1 MKVQDLFYPKLCVGQ
16 EVKVYRAF
24 EGYCGIGR
32 IVKGFPTGLTPYYQI
47 NLINGHYLGR
57 EAPLTCYVNEDML
70 EVVR

>member
-1 MKVQDLFYPKLCVGQ
+1 MEEEIIFYPKISNGT

-32 IVKGFPTGLTPYYQI
+32 IIKGFPTGLTPYYEVD
-47 NLINGHYLGR
+47 LINGHYLGI
-57 EAPLTCYVNEDML
+57 EAPLKCYVNENML